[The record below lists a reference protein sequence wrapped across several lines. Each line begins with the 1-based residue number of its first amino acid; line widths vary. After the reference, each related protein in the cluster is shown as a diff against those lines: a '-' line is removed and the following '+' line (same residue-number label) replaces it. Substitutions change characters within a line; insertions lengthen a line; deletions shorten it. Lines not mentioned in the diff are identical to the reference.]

1 MLLLMIVLHK
11 LEWVKNYK
19 QISNIFISYI
29 VKWNKIKKYLFNKNI
44 TLYIYIVNLY
54 FILSL

>member
-29 VKWNKIKKYLFNKNI
+29 VKWNKIKNIYLTKI
-44 TLYIYIVNLY
+44 
-54 FILSL
+54 